1 MQNRLVPIVSATP
14 ISQNKNLEI
23 EMLKNLVRS
32 FVIARTASAADET
45 IRNMS
50 AQQLQDIGIDRRAH
64 VQELIAR
71 LQDDYAL
78 KDAEGRSVITSA
90 VPLSIKLQSA

>member
-1 MQNRLVPIVSATP
+1 MQNRLVPSVSATP
-14 ISQNKNLEI
+14 IFENKKLEI
-23 EMLKNLVRS
+23 EMLKNLFRS
-32 FVIARTASAADET
+32 FVIARTASAADEA

>member
-14 ISQNKNLEI
+14 ISQDKNLEI
-23 EMLKNLVRS
+23 EMLKNLFRS
-32 FVIARTASAADET
+32 FVIARTASAADEA

-50 AQQLQDIGIDRRAH
+50 AQQLQDIGIDRRTH

>member
-1 MQNRLVPIVSATP
+1 MQNRLVPSVSATP
-14 ISQNKNLEI
+14 VTQNKKLEI
-23 EMLKNLVRS
+23 EMLKNLFRS
-32 FVIARTASAADET
+32 FVIARTASAADEA

-50 AQQLQDIGIDRRAH
+50 AQQLQDIGIDRRTH

>member
-1 MQNRLVPIVSATP
+1 
-14 ISQNKNLEI
+14 
-23 EMLKNLVRS
+23 MLKNLFRS
-32 FVIARTASAADET
+32 FVIARTASAADEA

-50 AQQLQDIGIDRRAH
+50 AQQLQDIGIDRRAY

>member
-32 FVIARTASAADET
+32 FVIARTASAADEA

-50 AQQLQDIGIDRRAH
+50 AQQLQDIGIDRRTH